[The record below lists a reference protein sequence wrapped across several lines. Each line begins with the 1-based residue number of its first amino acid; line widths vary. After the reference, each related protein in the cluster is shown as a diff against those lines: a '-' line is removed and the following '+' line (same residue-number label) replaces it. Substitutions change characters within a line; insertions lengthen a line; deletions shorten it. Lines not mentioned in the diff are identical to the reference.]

1 LGLKAT
7 IFRKIG
13 YTEEN
18 QKKKKHTY
26 TQALNC
32 SIAVEKNFRSYL
44 ERVFLSFKES
54 QNQNH
59 PKTFS
64 LAPLKK
70 KNETISCLSP
80 SLGSL

>member
-1 LGLKAT
+1 LALKAT

-13 YTEEN
+13 HT
-18 QKKKKHTY
+18 KKKPKEKKHTY

-32 SIAVEKNFRSYL
+32 PIAVEKNFRSYL
-44 ERVFLSFKES
+44 ERVFSSFKES

-59 PKTFS
+59 PTFS
-64 LAPLKK
+64 LPPLKK